1 MRIAEFDTFPYMKC
15 MERKG
20 SRKKKK
26 KVPIKMLDEQE
37 MLLIISWMIVP
48 KVSNS
53 SLNNTNAGN
62 IAFTLFRMH

>member
-26 KVPIKMLDEQE
+26 KKKKVPIKMLDEQE
-37 MLLIISWMIVP
+37 MLLIIS
-48 KVSNS
+48 
-53 SLNNTNAGN
+53 
-62 IAFTLFRMH
+62 

>member
-26 KVPIKMLDEQE
+26 KKN
-37 MLLIISWMIVP
+37 
-48 KVSNS
+48 SNK
-53 SLNNTNAGN
+53 NA
-62 IAFTLFRMH
+62 

>member
-26 KVPIKMLDEQE
+26 K
-37 MLLIISWMIVP
+37 S
-48 KVSNS
+48 SNQNAWWARDVINYK
-53 SLNNTNAGN
+53 LNDCT
-62 IAFTLFRMH
+62 

>member
-26 KVPIKMLDEQE
+26 KKNVPIKMLDEQE
-37 MLLIISWMIVP
+37 MLLIIS
-48 KVSNS
+48 
-53 SLNNTNAGN
+53 
-62 IAFTLFRMH
+62 

>member
-37 MLLIISWMIVP
+37 MLLIIS
-48 KVSNS
+48 
-53 SLNNTNAGN
+53 
-62 IAFTLFRMH
+62 

>member
-26 KVPIKMLDEQE
+26 KKKVPIKMLDEQE
-37 MLLIISWMIVP
+37 MLLIIS
-48 KVSNS
+48 
-53 SLNNTNAGN
+53 
-62 IAFTLFRMH
+62 